1 VPPARRKKRPSRK
14 SSWRTYALIA
24 ALAAVCV
31 TALLLWGEGQ
41 KPPGHPGMKP
51 PAPQASLSL
60 PPEKPAAGGHQA
72 ASAGHAASSEAPP
85 VQQQAAVAPPGT
97 STPQTSTAAPAAARV
112 PPPAMPRE
120 GGEPAWLRYAVPAP
134 AVDGK
139 PMIAIVID
147 DMGVDQRRTMKAI
160 ALPAPLTMSFLPY
173 AKDLEPMTQA
183 AHAAGHELMLHMPMQ
198 PMSASENPGPEA
210 LLTGLDP
217 LELLRR
223 TIAMLDSF
231 TGFVGANN
239 HMGSKFTQNADG
251 MRIVL
256 GELNARGLLFIDSR
270 TIAGT
275 AGPSVARSLGMPFAE
290 RDVFLDNDA
299 SPGNVRAKLA
309 EVEAVARRQGHAIA
323 IGHPHDGT
331 VEALAQWLPEV
342 EKRGFVLVPV
352 SAVVKARMD
361 ACGGHAGLVKVSKC

>member
-1 VPPARRKKRPSRK
+1 MPQARKKKRPSRK
-14 SSWRTYALIA
+14 SPWRTGALIA
-24 ALAAVCV
+24 AVAAVGM
-31 TALLLWGEGQ
+31 TMLLLWNQGQ

-60 PPEKPAAGGHQA
+60 PPEKPAKPGEGQA
-72 ASAGHAASSEAPP
+72 ASVPSETPS
-85 VQQQAAVAPPGT
+85 VQQQAAAAPPRA
-97 STPQTSTAAPAAARV
+97 SVPQTSTAAPTAAVRV
-112 PPPAMPRE
+112 PPASLRD

-147 DMGVDQRRTMKAI
+147 DMGVDQRRTMKTI

-173 AKDLEPMTQA
+173 AKDLDHMAQA

-198 PMSASENPGPEA
+198 PVSAAEDPGPNA
-210 LLTGLDP
+210 LVTGLDP
-217 LELLRR
+217 AELRR
-223 TIAMLDSF
+223 RTDAMLDSF
-231 TGFVGANN
+231 TGYVGANN

-256 GELNARGLLFIDSR
+256 DELSTRGLLFIDSR

-275 AGPSVARSLGMPFAE
+275 VGPSVARSLGMPFAE

-309 EVEAVARRQGHAIA
+309 ETEVVARRQGHAIA

-331 VEALAQWLPEV
+331 VEALAEWLPEA

-352 SAVVKARMD
+352 STVVKARMD
-361 ACGGHAGLVKVSKC
+361 ACGGQAGLVKVSNC